1 MLVSLGVSFRNARQ
15 DVRDRVSFTPEGA
28 AAFQAK
34 LAAAGIAQSLV
45 LSTCN
50 RCEIFCWLNG
60 QDARSTRVGEICGTG
75 VSPVRPE
82 KVRKIFLDEFPSVP
96 LEDALETR
104 EGTDALVYLFRI
116 AAGLES
122 MILGEYQILG
132 QVKDAHAAALSLGR
146 MGRELDRIVRDAITC
161 AKRVKTE
168 LDIGAV
174 PPSVCRAGMEH
185 VNRLSGIAGKRV
197 FVIGSGRT
205 GTLAAKLAKRL
216 GARTI
221 VVCNRSP
228 ERTRKLVD
236 EVGATAVD
244 YAERSAVIAE
254 SDIVVSATASPH
266 VVVRADLLRLKHPVT
281 FLDLASPRDVEP
293 AVAENPLATL
303 VSIDTIGELAA
314 GDRLE
319 REHLTAKGMEIIED
333 AVRTTTLWL
342 ARLP

>member
-34 LAAAGIAQSLV
+34 LVEAGIGQSLV

-50 RCEIFCWLNG
+50 RCEVFCWLNG
-60 QDARSTRVGEICGTG
+60 QDARS
-75 VSPVRPE
+75 PE

-96 LEDALETR
+96 LASSLETR

-185 VNRLSGIAGKRV
+185 VNRLFGIAGKRV

-205 GTLAAKLAKRL
+205 GTLAAKLAKRF

-319 REHLTAKGMEIIED
+319 RERLTAKGMEIIED

>member
-34 LAAAGIAQSLV
+34 LAAAGIGQSLV

-50 RCEIFCWLNG
+50 RCEVFCWLNG
-60 QDARSTRVGEICGTG
+60 QDARSL
-75 VSPVRPE
+75 E

-96 LEDALETR
+96 LASSLETR

-146 MGRELDRIVRDAITC
+146 MGGELDRIVRDAITC

-185 VNRLSGIAGKRV
+185 VDRLAGIAGKRV

-216 GARTI
+216 GARAI

-293 AVAENPLATL
+293 TVAENPLATL

-319 REHLTAKGMEIIED
+319 RERLTAKGMEIIED
-333 AVRTTTLWL
+333 AVRATAAWL
-342 ARLP
+342 ESI

>member
-34 LAAAGIAQSLV
+34 LAAAGIGQSLV

-50 RCEIFCWLNG
+50 RCEVFCWANG
-60 QDARSTRVGEICGTG
+60 QEARSTWGRTTCGTG
-75 VSPVRPE
+75 VSPVQVLFE
-82 KVRKIFLDEFPSVP
+82 GEFPDVCFANS
-96 LEDALETR
+96 LETR
-104 EGTDALVYLFRI
+104 VDTDALVYLFRI

-132 QVKDAHAAALSLGR
+132 QVKDAHAAALSQGR

-185 VNRLSGIAGKRV
+185 VNRVAGIAGNRV

-205 GTLAAKLAKRL
+205 GTLAAKLAKRF

-228 ERTRKLVD
+228 ERTRKLVA
-236 EVGATAVD
+236 EVGAMAVD

-319 REHLTAKGMEIIED
+319 RERLTAKGMEIIED
-333 AVRTTTLWL
+333 AVRATAAWL
-342 ARLP
+342 ERLP

>member
-1 MLVSLGVSFRNARQ
+1 MFVSLGVSFRNARQ
-15 DVRDRVSFTPEGA
+15 DVRDRVSFTPGGA

-34 LAAAGIAQSLV
+34 LAAAGIGQSLV

-50 RCEIFCWLNG
+50 RCEVFCWTNG
-60 QDARSTRVGEICGTG
+60 QDARSTRGGEICGTG
-75 VSPVRPE
+75 VSPVQVLFE
-82 KVRKIFLDEFPSVP
+82 HEFPDVCLAKT
-96 LEDALETR
+96 LEVRT
-104 EGTDALVYLFRI
+104 GTDALVYLFRI

-132 QVKDAHAAALSLGR
+132 QVKDAHAAALSQGR
-146 MGRELDRIVRDAITC
+146 MGGELDRIVRDAITC

-185 VNRLSGIAGKRV
+185 VDRLAGIAGKRV

-244 YAERSAVIAE
+244 YAERYAVIAE

-266 VVVRADLLRLKHPVT
+266 VVVLADRLVLKHSVT

-293 AVAENPLATL
+293 AVAESPLATL

-319 REHLTAKGMEIIED
+319 RERLVARGMEIVELSV
-333 AVRTTTLWL
+333 AETAAWL
-342 ARLP
+342 AL